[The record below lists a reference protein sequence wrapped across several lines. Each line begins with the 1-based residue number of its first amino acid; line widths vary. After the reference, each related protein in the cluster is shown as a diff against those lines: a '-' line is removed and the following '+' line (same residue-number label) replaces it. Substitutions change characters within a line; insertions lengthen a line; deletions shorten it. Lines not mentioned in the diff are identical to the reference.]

1 MNYVPEEALKGVA
14 VIGEVSLEG
23 KIRGVSGV
31 LPIVMEA
38 KNQLYCPYLPEENE
52 IEGRLVSG

>member
-1 MNYVPEEALKGVA
+1 MA

-38 KNQLYCPYLPEENE
+38 KNQAVLPVFC
-52 IEGRLVSG
+52 RKKMK

>member
-31 LPIVMEA
+31 LPIVMELRIR
-38 KNQLYCPYLPEENE
+38 LYCLYFA
-52 IEGRLVSG
+52 GRK